1 MNLVLR
7 LVPARH
13 FPAYDVTEKLLSV
26 CLVPRLTDIALVAAT
41 TVMLLAVLLAA
52 LQLPV
57 SAEYSSGVVV
67 SGLVCLHTSRDH
79 LYNYS

>member
-1 MNLVLR
+1 MTAMNLVLR

-26 CLVPRLTDIALVAAT
+26 CLVPRLTDIAPVAAT
-41 TVMLLAVLLAA
+41 TVMLLAVLVLAA

-57 SAEYSSGVVV
+57 SAEY
-67 SGLVCLHTSRDH
+67 
-79 LYNYS
+79 